1 MKYLFDNLPSEIT
14 VQGSFSPDCSL
25 VMSKNAIKA
34 LSQNKLKISIYKR
47 GNQST
52 ISNLQLDIASS
63 QGNITIFV
71 GNSNA
76 EVKFGENS
84 FGNYNLRLWRNCKVL
99 IGDNTSANG
108 IMIICADSDFITG
121 SDCMFSSGILIQSA
135 DQHGLVDLKTGE
147 IFNHKNRQII
157 LGDHVWLGRNSTLM
171 PDVNVGNGS
180 IVGTGAIVT
189 SDIPEKAIAVG
200 VPARIVRT
208 DVTWSR
214 SPDNL
219 DVMAQEYVKSYSLQN
234 AISG

>member
-1 MKYLFDNLPSEIT
+1 MKYSFDNLPSEII
-14 VQGSFSPDCSL
+14 VQGSFGQDCSL

-34 LSQNKLKISIYKR
+34 LSQKKLKISICKR
-47 GNQST
+47 GNNP
-52 ISNLQLDIASS
+52 IINDLQLDIASCR
-63 QGNITIFV
+63 GNIKIFV

-84 FGNYNLRLWRNCKVL
+84 SGNYDLRLWRGCKVI
-99 IGDNTSANG
+99 IGNNTTANG
-108 IMIICADSDFITG
+108 MIIVCADSDFITG

-135 DQHGLVDLKTGE
+135 DQHGLVDLRTGE
-147 IFNHKNRQII
+147 IFNNKNRQIV

-189 SDIPEKAIAVG
+189 SDVPEKAIAVG

-214 SPDNL
+214 FPQDL
-219 DVMAQEYVKSYSLQN
+219 DPISQEYVESFSWQN
-234 AISG
+234 ASVG